1 MSSYCYEYSF
11 SVVGRRSL
19 SLRGE
24 VMHRQGWEEMRNDEG
39 GRHNANTMSE
49 SGIQL
54 TLSCDGKYRAVLNLS
69 GNNPAIHTFGDLL
82 LILALPCCMYKL
94 TYVAYVL
101 QREAAPSGYVDI
113 KKSFYM
119 LIRDMLVR

>member
-24 VMHRQGWEEMRNDEG
+24 VVHRQGWEEMRNDEG

-54 TLSCDGKYRAVLNLS
+54 TLSCDGLRYSTCPETNAKTVCIS
-69 GNNPAIHTFGDLL
+69 GACVST
-82 LILALPCCMYKL
+82 
-94 TYVAYVL
+94 
-101 QREAAPSGYVDI
+101 
-113 KKSFYM
+113 
-119 LIRDMLVR
+119 